1 MYKHNPKATIG
12 VGSLLGVGTAGYY
25 GHEQYQRVQDRNI
38 QDAQHAKGLALQ
50 REQLALQKEQMVSE
64 QLLKTHEIE
73 TNLSKE
79 YSLEMSKQ
87 RHPSE
92 VLKEGLRGSQE
103 RLEKLNLKLDN
114 IKVDSSIIKESVE
127 TTQIYS
133 ILENSFITFL

>member
-1 MYKHNPKATIG
+1 M
-12 VGSLLGVGTAGYY
+12 GTAGYY

-38 QDAQHAKGLALQ
+38 QDAQHAKDLALQ

-64 QLLKTHEIE
+64 QLLKTHEIETNQLLKKYDIE

-127 TTQIYS
+127 TTKDSAPTGDY
-133 ILENSFITFL
+133 ILWGEDQQN